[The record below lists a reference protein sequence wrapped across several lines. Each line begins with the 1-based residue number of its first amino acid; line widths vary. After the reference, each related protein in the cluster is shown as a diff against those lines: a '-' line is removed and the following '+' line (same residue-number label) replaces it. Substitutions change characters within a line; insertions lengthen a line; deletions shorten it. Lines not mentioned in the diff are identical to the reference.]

1 MLRNQAWLLAIAAL
15 LIAGCAAPAAQ
26 PTIVPTLALPTRTP
40 PPSATPIVT
49 ASEIPGTPEGRP
61 APRLTS
67 ARNDLF
73 SGSGACAACH
83 TNLIDESGND
93 VSIDSNWR
101 STIMANSARDPYWQ
115 ASVRAEVERT
125 PQQAAEIQ
133 QTCARCHMPMAHVS
147 AQASG
152 ASVQVLDDG
161 LLNPDNGLHELA
173 MDGVSCSLCHQIRA
187 EGLGLP
193 ASYSG
198 GFSIDTN
205 TPAGQRLAYGPYTV
219 DDRQSQIMQGGSG
232 FIPKQGAQTGD
243 SELCATCHMLYTP
256 ITDAS
261 GAASGEFPEQ
271 VPYLEWYYSDY
282 RSSSTCQSCHMPEAG
297 GGVKISA
304 TSDTL
309 RSPFARHATVGGNA
323 FMLGILKA
331 NADELGVTA
340 SEAPLDATVAETIRQ
355 IKNDTASIK
364 ITDLKATASRLTAE
378 VAIENK
384 AGHKFPTGF
393 PARRAWLHFTVTDAQ
408 GQVVFESGAAN
419 ADGSIA
425 GNANDADNLQFEP
438 HYEAIVSQDQV
449 QIYEAI
455 MGDGSG
461 GVTTGLMRAASYL
474 KDNRLLPSGFQKA
487 APYAD
492 IAVRGRA
499 ADDANFQGGGDQIQ
513 YSVDISGFQ
522 GPFKVAV
529 ELLYQSVG
537 FRWAENL
544 RQLPGPEIERFL
556 GYVQAANNS
565 PLTVASDSATTS
577 P

>member
-1 MLRNQAWLLAIAAL
+1 
-15 LIAGCAAPAAQ
+15 
-26 PTIVPTLALPTRTP
+26 
-40 PPSATPIVT
+40 
-49 ASEIPGTPEGRP
+49 
-61 APRLTS
+61 
-67 ARNDLF
+67 
-73 SGSGACAACH
+73 
-83 TNLIDESGND
+83 
-93 VSIDSNWR
+93 
-101 STIMANSARDPYWQ
+101 
-115 ASVRAEVERT
+115 
-125 PQQAAEIQ
+125 
-133 QTCARCHMPMAHVS
+133 
-147 AQASG
+147 
-152 ASVQVLDDG
+152 
-161 LLNPDNGLHELA
+161 
-173 MDGVSCSLCHQIRA
+173 
-187 EGLGLP
+187 
-193 ASYSG
+193 
-198 GFSIDTN
+198 
-205 TPAGQRLAYGPYTV
+205 
-219 DDRQSQIMQGGSG
+219 
-232 FIPKQGAQTGD
+232 
-243 SELCATCHMLYTP
+243 
-256 ITDAS
+256 
-261 GAASGEFPEQ
+261 
-271 VPYLEWYYSDY
+271 
-282 RSSSTCQSCHMPEAG
+282 
-297 GGVKISA
+297 
-304 TSDTL
+304 
-309 RSPFARHATVGGNA
+309 
-323 FMLGILKA
+323 
-331 NADELGVTA
+331 
-340 SEAPLDATVAETIRQ
+340 
-355 IKNDTASIK
+355 
-364 ITDLKATASRLTAE
+364 